1 MTLLRSRE
9 PLKLSEHGINFV
21 WKITLE
27 AAQRESWGE
36 EAETGEGKWHRRVG
50 RSESGP
56 GSGLT
61 WAGMETAFR
70 ASKPRRNSNEGIRR
84 K

>member
-1 MTLLRSRE
+1 M
-9 PLKLSEHGINFV
+9 
-21 WKITLE
+21 
-27 AAQRESWGE
+27 AQESWE
-36 EAETGEGKWHRRVG
+36 VL
-50 RSESGP
+50 ESGP

-70 ASKPRRNSNEGIRR
+70 ASKPGRNRNEGIRR